1 MKSPDKLNML
11 AMFDDIPALK
21 DIPGFRDIVDRVPD
35 DLDFADLDD
44 YWTAEL
50 ETMHKEE
57 SNPDYWEL
65 KSPAPTAV
73 KPVTAATTAPPC
85 TASTCSKSR
94 PTSIRIPNTI
104 LVELKAVARA
114 KGIGYQTLIIRILK
128 TSVSGS

>member
-11 AMFDDIPALK
+11 AMFDNIPALK
-21 DIPGFRDIVDRVPD
+21 NIPGFRDIVDRVPD
-35 DLDFADLDD
+35 DIDFADLDE

-85 TASTCSKSR
+85 ITRIASKSR
-94 PTSIRIPNTI
+94 PTSIRLPNSI
-104 LVELKAVARA
+104 LAELKAVARA
-114 KGIGYQTLIIRILK
+114 KGIGYQTLIIRTLK
-128 TSVSGS
+128 TSLSGS